1 MMETNILKLVAT
13 ALACV
18 AVLSVGVIYGTD
30 TFFALIGRKALA
42 HSSEAAIADVIGHV
56 HEVADARMPIFGVL
70 GLLASLAFLVIVGLG
85 TLESHL
91 GLIALIAQVLFLVLY
106 TRYSKPINVRLRQ
119 AARSKLVPA
128 DTRQLQERW
137 DRVVVIR
144 ASLLFIAMACLFLAA
159 VIL

>member
-1 MMETNILKLVAT
+1 MMETNILKLVADG
-13 ALACV
+13 LACV

-70 GLLASLAFLVIVGLG
+70 GLLASLAFLVLVGLG

-106 TRYSKPINVRLRQ
+106 TMYSKPINVRLRQ
-119 AARSKLVPA
+119 AARSQQVPA
-128 DTRQLQERW
+128 DTRQMQERW

>member
-1 MMETNILKLVAT
+1 METEILKLVADGL
-13 ALACV
+13 ALV

-70 GLLASLAFLVIVGLG
+70 GLLASLAFLVVAGLG
-85 TLESHL
+85 TVVSAL
-91 GLIALIAQVLFLVLY
+91 GLVALVAQVLFLVLY
-106 TRYSKPINVRLRQ
+106 NVYSKPINIRLRQ
-119 AARSKLVPA
+119 AAHSKEVPA
-128 DTRQLQERW
+128 DTRQMQERW

-144 ASLLFIAMACLFLAA
+144 ASLLFIAMGCLLLAA

>member
-1 MMETNILKLVAT
+1 MAIRPLNLFCPVFTIGNILTRGKNYST
-13 ALACV
+13 AKRLNEAIV
-18 AVLSVGVIYGTD
+18 
-30 TFFALIGRKALA
+30 
-42 HSSEAAIADVIGHV
+42 SERNDDG
-56 HEVADARMPIFGVL
+56 EVADARMPIFGVL

-106 TRYSKPINVRLRQ
+106 TMYSKPINVRLRQ

-128 DTRQLQERW
+128 DIRQLQERW

>member
-1 MMETNILKLVAT
+1 MFSVYLHCRSWLSESHQPLLFLKQERF
-13 ALACV
+13 
-18 AVLSVGVIYGTD
+18 I
-30 TFFALIGRKALA
+30 
-42 HSSEAAIADVIGHV
+42 
-56 HEVADARMPIFGVL
+56 PIFGVL
-70 GLLASLAFLVIVGLG
+70 GLLASLAFLVIVGLE

-91 GLIALIAQVLFLVLY
+91 GLIAFIAQVLFLVLY
-106 TRYSKPINVRLRQ
+106 TMYSKPINVRMRQ

-128 DTRQLQERW
+128 DTRQMQERW

>member
-1 MMETNILKLVAT
+1 METTIFKLVADG
-13 ALACV
+13 LACV
-18 AVLSVGVIYGTD
+18 AILSGGIIYGTD

-56 HEVADARMPIFGVL
+56 HEVADALMPIFGVL
-70 GLLASLAFLVIVGLG
+70 SLLTSLAFLVIVGPG
-85 TLESHL
+85 TLASNFD
-91 GLIALIAQVLFLVLY
+91 LIALVAQILFLVLY
-106 TRYSKPINVRLRQ
+106 MRYSKPINVRLRQ

-128 DTRQLQERW
+128 DTRQMQERW

-144 ASLLFIAMACLFLAA
+144 ACLLFIAMACLSLAA

>member
-1 MMETNILKLVAT
+1 METNILTLVADG
-13 ALACV
+13 LAGV

-42 HSSEAAIADVIGHV
+42 DSSEAAIADVIGHV

-70 GLLASLAFLVIVGLG
+70 GLLTSLAFLVLVGLG
-85 TLESHL
+85 TLASHL

-106 TRYSKPINVRLRQ
+106 TRYSKPINVQLRQ
-119 AARSKLVPA
+119 AARSQLVPA
-128 DTRQLQERW
+128 DTRQMQERW

-144 ASLLFIAMACLFLAA
+144 ACLLFITMVCLFLA
-159 VIL
+159 VVVL